1 MEVCQMRPTPL
12 GIALSVRRVRDVSEL
27 GPVWALRRRVYS
39 EAGKFAPDQAETA
52 EDLALPG
59 FHLLAFYAGDL
70 LVGSISVWVP
80 EVASSTPFR
89 WIPSALQS
97 TGLADGRLPGA
108 DRSIEIGRLFLIREF
123 RGTQAIIDVFR
134 AVHEIL
140 RAHDR
145 DFLVITS
152 DERLQSLY
160 RRICFRPI
168 GLHFQKT
175 TQAGVPSEIS
185 VLVARHRHV
194 GMYGFGNG
202 PLKWA
207 LFMKPVIDSMR
218 ARGQYDPGF
227 RERLVYAIYTPFSP
241 LARWALPR
249 PKPRAEVVS
258 SEVPRLA

>member
-1 MEVCQMRPTPL
+1 MEVCQIRPTPS
-12 GIALSVRRVRDVSEL
+12 GNVLSVRRVCDVAEL
-27 GPVWALRRRVYS
+27 GPVWDLRRRVYS

-52 EDLALPG
+52 ADLALPS
-59 FHLLAFYAGDL
+59 FHLLAFYSGAS

-80 EVASSTPFR
+80 ELGSATPYR
-89 WIPSALQS
+89 WIPSSLQAS
-97 TGLADGRLPGA
+97 GLSDGRLPLA

-123 RGTQAIIDVFR
+123 RGSQAIIDIFR

-140 RAHDR
+140 RANEK

-160 RRICFRPI
+160 HRICFRPV
-168 GLHFQKT
+168 GLAFQKT
-175 TQAGVPSEIS
+175 TQSGTPSRIS
-185 VLVARHRHV
+185 VLVARHRHA

-207 LFMKPVIDSMR
+207 LFMKPVINSMR
-218 ARGQYDPGF
+218 ARGAYRPSL
-227 RERLVYAIYTPFSP
+227 RELLVYAIYAPFSP

-249 PKPRAEVVS
+249 PKPKAEVVS